1 MYYLGGYNA
10 LKNPDLCLCQTLNQ
24 TRKQKRLPKN
34 GKIAKSN
41 TTDF

>member
-10 LKNPDLCLCQTLNQ
+10 LKNPDLCQTLNQ

-41 TTDF
+41 ATDF